1 MGNTVGTPENKD
13 IIIKESNNIFMKKGE
28 VSLDS
33 NEELTIELLKKI
45 NQLER
50 RYENINKDIC
60 NKISI
65 TIDNTLNKMSINRL
79 REMNKMIVG
88 QDINYELRI
97 SEYVTDNDEFIAD
110 ELKEELLNIFEEI
123 KNNKDIIKDTK
134 GGANYDDNN
143 NENNNDEI
151 NNNNNR
157 EKNRYKNRDRDR
169 YRDRDRD
176 RYRDRDRDRYRDRN
190 RDRFRER
197 SRYKNMENEIEENVE
212 NKENEENKEE
222 IKINK
227 SKMDENSGSRLRE
240 YLKELE
246 NFEGKLNNV
255 VNTNVNKDKVMS
267 EVKENKK
274 QEIKDLIQN
283 INKAIV
289 NTTLDKAINNKLTGD
304 EKKDIHNMNINREL
318 KINEKVDSINRM
330 KTEDLIREN
339 NKLTNEIKKRVDNR
353 LKNEE
358 IPKVLNNR
366 EIKSN
371 ERVLKRPEFRR
382 CKKDSNKCILTKSEL
397 CIAIR
402 DHYITR
408 LKLIKYIKSKL
419 PYRKEDGTY
428 EGGVCYN
435 RYKSLKNGTYCLN
448 PNALLSLDRSKITT
462 YIDNLTFTS
471 CKNAGGYFKVL
482 SEAEKNKILKQDNEY
497 SRRYY
502 DILLRVQII
511 HKELLKD
518 LFNILDMLEMSLTIN
533 NSKLNELIL
542 VTINKVNEAELL
554 CKEFFRDAI
563 ISILQNDFK

>member
-1 MGNTVGTPENKD
+1 
-13 IIIKESNNIFMKKGE
+13 
-28 VSLDS
+28 
-33 NEELTIELLKKI
+33 
-45 NQLER
+45 
-50 RYENINKDIC
+50 
-60 NKISI
+60 
-65 TIDNTLNKMSINRL
+65 
-79 REMNKMIVG
+79 
-88 QDINYELRI
+88 
-97 SEYVTDNDEFIAD
+97 
-110 ELKEELLNIFEEI
+110 
-123 KNNKDIIKDTK
+123 
-134 GGANYDDNN
+134 
-143 NENNNDEI
+143 
-151 NNNNNR
+151 
-157 EKNRYKNRDRDR
+157 
-169 YRDRDRD
+169 
-176 RYRDRDRDRYRDRN
+176 
-190 RDRFRER
+190 
-197 SRYKNMENEIEENVE
+197 MENEIEEEEEE
-212 NKENEENKEE
+212 NKENNEDKINRSKVNENKGL
-222 IKINK
+222 K
-227 SKMDENSGSRLRE
+227 LRE

-246 NFEGKLNNV
+246 DFEGKLETV
-255 VNTNVNKDKVMS
+255 VTTNEKNQ
-267 EVKENKK
+267 EVKEEVKEEKK
-274 QEIKDLIQN
+274 QEIKNLIQN
-283 INKAIV
+283 INKAIL
-289 NTTLDKAINNKLTGD
+289 NTTLDKAINNKLTEGD
-304 EKKDIHNMNINREL
+304 KKDIHNININKEL
-318 KINEKVDSINRM
+318 SIKDKVNNINNM
-330 KTEDLIREN
+330 KTDELLKEN
-339 NKLTNEIKKRVDNR
+339 NKLTNDIKMKVDNR

-358 IPKVLNNR
+358 IPFRVSEKRNNKIVL
-366 EIKSN
+366 
-371 ERVLKRPEFRR
+371 ERSEKRQEFKR
-382 CKKDSNKCILTKSEL
+382 CKKDSNKCILTKNEL

-518 LFNILDMLEMSLTIN
+518 LFNILDMLEMSLSIN